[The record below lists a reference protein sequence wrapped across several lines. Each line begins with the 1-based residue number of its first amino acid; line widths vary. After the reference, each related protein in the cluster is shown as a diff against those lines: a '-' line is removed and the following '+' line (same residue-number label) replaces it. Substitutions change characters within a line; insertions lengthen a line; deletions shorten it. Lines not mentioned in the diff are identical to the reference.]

1 MNKNPKNHRDVVDS
15 KVSNFKMYK
24 VNKHWVFASALMLSM
39 LGAGMMS
46 TNRKLKWFIRLPKQ
60 REH

>member
-15 KVSNFKMYK
+15 KIGNYKMYK

-39 LGAGMMS
+39 LGAGMMQTDTS
-46 TNRKLKWFIRLPKQ
+46 QRSAVYNAKW
-60 REH
+60 